1 MSSVGSR
8 RNIGTRSL
16 KTLWA
21 PKHEH
26 GKEMIFVGFDTL
38 IDGHGGCNRLDEL
51 KQVIVKVHGGKYR
64 WTWKKFKVAMTNM
77 GCEYLTIAVE
87 YFKY

>member
-1 MSSVGSR
+1 VWSVAFQ

-16 KTLWA
+16 RTLWA

-26 GKEMIFVGFDTL
+26 GKKIISL
-38 IDGHGGCNRLDEL
+38 SLNIDGRGDNDRLDEL

-64 WTWKKFKVAMTNM
+64 WTWKKFKVAMMNM
-77 GCEYLTIAVE
+77 GCEYYHFAVE
-87 YFKY
+87 YFRY